1 MDAST
6 TAPRG
11 ARVPAGARPHL
22 AAPRRAA
29 ASHAAR
35 TSLELFPSARGA
47 GSAAP
52 SRAHVAARATSIAA
66 TTFTAAAAPP
76 PPPPPPGARLTYR
89 G

>member
-6 TAPRG
+6 AAPRG
-11 ARVPAGARPHL
+11 VRAPAGARPHL
-22 AAPRRAA
+22 RAPRRVA

-35 TSLELFPSARGA
+35 APLALCPSARGT
-47 GSAAP
+47 GSASP

-66 TTFTAAAAPP
+66 TTFTAAAAA
-76 PPPPPPGARLTYR
+76 PPPPGARLAYR